1 MIRHMFKLVWN
12 RKRTNLLIVA
22 EILCSFLVVFAL
34 TASGIYLYQ
43 RYSQPLG
50 FDSEDVW
57 FVEVARNSATDWGQ
71 WTPEEAATFR
81 RLLQSLESMDR
92 IVAAAGSNTA
102 PYMGSTHITGWEY
115 EGREVQ
121 PELSHVTPHF
131 HKVVGLELVSG
142 RWLQAEDHALDW
154 TPIVVDEDFARELVG
169 DDDQTKRTIVWWAWC
184 ATTDAAETSR
194 TAIPTCSSR
203 PAWKATTPAR

>member
-1 MIRHMFKLVWN
+1 MIRHLFKLVWN

-34 TASGIYLYQ
+34 AASGIYLYQ

-57 FVEVARNSATDWGQ
+57 YVTVARNSATDWGE

-92 IVAAAGSNTA
+92 VVAAAGCELGA
-102 PYMGSTHITGWEY
+102 LHGIDAHHGV
-115 EGREVQ
+115 EVR
-121 PELSHVTPHF
+121 
-131 HKVVGLELVSG
+131 G
-142 RWLQAEDHALDW
+142 
-154 TPIVVDEDFARELVG
+154 AR
-169 DDDQTKRTIVWWAWC
+169 
-184 ATTDAAETSR
+184 
-194 TAIPTCSSR
+194 
-203 PAWKATTPAR
+203 